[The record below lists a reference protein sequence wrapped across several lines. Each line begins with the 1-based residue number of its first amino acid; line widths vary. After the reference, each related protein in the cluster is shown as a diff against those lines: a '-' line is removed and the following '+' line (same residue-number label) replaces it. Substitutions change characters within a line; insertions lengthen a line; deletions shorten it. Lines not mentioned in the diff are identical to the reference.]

1 MTHDPPGITHRNQ
14 GCVYRE
20 QLGPQA
26 GGQSLLDYLSRHYP
40 HSSTEQ
46 WTANISAGLVLL
58 DGMAASVDA
67 RLQAGMEL
75 LWQRP
80 AWDEPA
86 APRRFDLVCEDDDL
100 LAVSKPAGLPTLP
113 GANFLESTLL
123 YLVQQQYPEAAPL
136 HRLGRWTSGLVLWAR
151 TPQARRE
158 LLRQWSTRQVGK
170 RYRAL
175 VSGSPAWDTMTIE
188 TPIGPVTHPLLGT
201 LHAASP
207 HGKPARSTVTL
218 LERRTDCSLCDV
230 AIDTGRPH
238 QIRIHLASVGHPL
251 LGDPL
256 YRNGGLPDPDSAALP
271 GDPGYLL
278 HSAELRFQH
287 PANGQ
292 SMRIDCP
299 PPPVLCTAQESLALE
314 TALR

>member
-1 MTHDPPGITHRNQ
+1 MTHDPPGTTHRNQ
-14 GCVYRE
+14 GYLYHE

-26 GGQSLLDYLSRHYP
+26 DGQTLLAYLSRHYP
-40 HSSTEQ
+40 HSSAEQ
-46 WTANISAGLVLL
+46 WAVSISAGLVLL
-58 DGMAASVDA
+58 DGVTASGDA
-67 RLQAGMEL
+67 RLRVGMEL

-80 AWDEPA
+80 AWDEPP
-86 APRRFDLVCEDDDL
+86 APRRFDLVYEDDDL

-123 YLVQQQYPEAAPL
+123 YLVQQQYPDAAPL
-136 HRLGRWTSGLVLWAR
+136 HRLGRWTSGLVLCAR
-151 TPQARRE
+151 SHDARRE
-158 LLRQWSTRQVGK
+158 LSRQWSARQVVK

-175 VSGSPAWDTMTIE
+175 ASGSPAWDNMIIE
-188 TPIGPVTHPLLGT
+188 TPIGPVVHPLLGSV
-201 LHAASP
+201 HAATPDGRS
-207 HGKPARSTVTL
+207 ARSEVTV
-218 LERRTDCSLCDV
+218 LERRDGCSLCDV

-256 YRNGGLPDPDSAALP
+256 YRAGGRPDPDSAALP

-278 HSAELRFQH
+278 HSAELRFCH
-287 PANGQ
+287 PRSGQ
-292 SMRIDCP
+292 AMRLDCP
-299 PPPVLCTAQESLALE
+299 PPTRLRTAQESLALE

>member
-1 MTHDPPGITHRNQ
+1 VTHDPPGITHRNQ

-26 GGQSLLDYLSRHYP
+26 GGQSLLAYLSRRYP
-40 HSSTEQ
+40 HSSAEQ
-46 WTANISAGLVLL
+46 WAANVSAGLVLL

-75 LWQRP
+75 LWLRP
-80 AWDEPA
+80 AWVEPA
-86 APRRFDLVCEDDDL
+86 APRWFDLVYEDDDL
-100 LAVSKPAGLPTLP
+100 LAVAKPGGLPTLP
-113 GANFLESTLL
+113 GANFYQSTLL
-123 YLVQQQYPEAAPL
+123 HLVQQQWSEAVPL
-136 HRLGRWTSGLVLWAR
+136 HRLGRWTSGLVLCAK
-151 TPQARRE
+151 TPAARRG

-175 VSGSPAWDTMTIE
+175 ASGLPVWDE
-188 TPIGPVTHPLLGT
+188 SVVDTPIGPVTHPLLGT
-201 LHAASP
+201 LHAASSR
-207 HGKPARSTVTL
+207 GKPACSAVTV
-218 LERRTDCSLCDV
+218 LERRAGCFLCDV

-238 QIRIHLASVGHPL
+238 QIRIHLASVGYPL

-256 YRNGGLPDPDSAALP
+256 YRNGGLPDPDSAVLP

>member
-1 MTHDPPGITHRNQ
+1 
-14 GCVYRE
+14 
-20 QLGPQA
+20 
-26 GGQSLLDYLSRHYP
+26 
-40 HSSTEQ
+40 
-46 WTANISAGLVLL
+46 LL

-230 AIDTGRPH
+230 AIDTRPE
-238 QIRIHLASVGHPL
+238 R
-251 LGDPL
+251 
-256 YRNGGLPDPDSAALP
+256 R
-271 GDPGYLL
+271 
-278 HSAELRFQH
+278 
-287 PANGQ
+287 PA
-292 SMRIDCP
+292 
-299 PPPVLCTAQESLALE
+299 
-314 TALR
+314 